1 MKNLK
6 ISRTLAAEFTA
17 IMLLLATAGSAL
29 SAVLYVDV
37 NSTNA
42 TPPFTYWATAA
53 TNIQD
58 AVDAA
63 VSGDEIVVTNGTYAG
78 GVSINGPLTV
88 RSVNGSQFTT
98 VAGGGPCVSLASN
111 ASLSGFTVTGGVA
124 RFGGGVFCQSSNAV
138 VSNCVIT
145 GNHVLGDAYAYNAG
159 AFGGGAYGGT
169 LNNCTLT
176 GNSAEL
182 FSDDHNP
189 GFPEPNHW
197 YSAQGGGAAYCVL
210 NNCALN
216 DNSAAVSL
224 DVYNYN
230 NYDRAISQGG
240 GAYYCTLNNCSLSG
254 NSASADSYPVVTY
267 DSLTQ
272 VIAEGGG
279 TYGGHLKGCTL
290 SGNSAEATSVDYYN
304 AYLDGG
310 GASSGTLLNC
320 IVYYNVSTL
329 HTSPSGGSGEDDCY
343 SCTLNYCCTMPQPS
357 FGIGN
362 ITNAPLFVAQGSDNL
377 RLQSNSPCIN
387 AGNNAYA
394 VGSTD
399 LDGNPRV
406 IGGTVDIGAYEYQ
419 SLSLINFSVVSNQVG
434 FDITGQSN
442 QVVIVEASIDLLNWS
457 PLDTNTLSGHPLFF
471 SDPSPATLPRR
482 FYRAQA
488 Q

>member
-1 MKNLK
+1 MNTT
-6 ISRTLAAEFTA
+6 RRACVAA
-17 IMLLLATAGSAL
+17 LLLASAGNAL
-29 SAVLYVDV
+29 PATLYVDA
-37 NSTNA
+37 SGTNA
-42 TPPFTYWATAA
+42 TPPYTNWTTAA

-63 VSGDEIVVTNGTYAG
+63 AAGDEIVVTNGTYAG

-111 ASLSGFTVTGGVA
+111 ASLSGFTVTGGIA
-124 RFGGGVFCQSSNAV
+124 RFGGGVFCQSSNAL

-159 AFGGGAYGGT
+159 ALGGGAYGGT

-254 NSASADSYPVVTY
+254 NSASADSYPVVTD

-272 VIAEGGG
+272 VMAEGGG
-279 TYGGHLKGCTL
+279 TYGGQLKGCTL

-310 GASSGTLLNC
+310 GASSGTLINC
-320 IVYYNVSTL
+320 VVYYNTSTL
-329 HTSPSGGSGEDDCY
+329 YTFPSGGSGEDDCY
-343 SCTLNYCCTMPQPS
+343 SCTLNYCCTTPQPAL
-357 FGIGN
+357 GLGN
-362 ITNAPLFVAQGSDNL
+362 ITNAPLFASAL

-394 VGSTD
+394 PSGLD
-399 LDGNPRV
+399 LDGNPRIV
-406 IGGTVDIGAYEYQ
+406 GGTVDIGAYEYQ
-419 SLSLINFSVVSNQVG
+419 TLSLLNLTVISNQTG
-434 FDITGQSN
+434 FNITGQSN
-442 QVVIVEASIDLLNWS
+442 QIVTVETSADLLNWS
-457 PLDTNTLSGHPLFF
+457 PLATNTLNGHPFPF
-471 SDPSPATLPRR
+471 SDPTPASLPRR